1 LRRPNKTRGERI
13 VRTKTR
19 IKQMSDGELDK
30 RRPAERNTSWLHSEP
45 ARRAVR
51 PTPLNP
57 IRVIEQAV
65 SDIRENI
72 RRNIEAYYSS
82 SPEPELHPNVNVER
96 EFPFDDI
103 DPSVINHNAQ
113 DDNTL
118 HPSYA

>member
-1 LRRPNKTRGERI
+1 
-13 VRTKTR
+13 
-19 IKQMSDGELDK
+19 MSDGELDK

-45 ARRAVR
+45 ARRAAR
-51 PTPLNP
+51 PTPLNS

-65 SDIRENI
+65 PDICENV
-72 RRNIEAYYSS
+72 RRSLEAYYSS
-82 SPEPELHPNVNVER
+82 KSSPKPELHPNVNIER

-118 HPSYA
+118 HPRTPDLKIPSERKVESLIGGSFR